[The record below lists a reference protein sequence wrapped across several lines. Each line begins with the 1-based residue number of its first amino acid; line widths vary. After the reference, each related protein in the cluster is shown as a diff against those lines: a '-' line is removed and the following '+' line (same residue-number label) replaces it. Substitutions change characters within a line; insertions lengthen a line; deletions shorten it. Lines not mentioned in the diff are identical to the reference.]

1 MPVVV
6 VATMT
11 AKPESVDTVL
21 LALFAVMATGLA
33 IWVDMG

>member
-11 AKPESVDTVL
+11 VKPESVDTVRDIL
-21 LALFAVMATGLA
+21 TLHINGKQAPHA
-33 IWVDMG
+33 

>member
-11 AKPESVDTVL
+11 AKPESVDTVRD
-21 LALFAVMATGLA
+21 ACKQAIEAVHERAGL
-33 IWVDMG
+33 